1 MSLRAI
7 ADHARAAAFLIA
19 DGVFPDKTGR
29 EYVLR
34 RIMRRGIYHG
44 WLLGIKAPF
53 LHEIAGDVIAKMGGA
68 YPELTERASL
78 ISKTCL
84 DEETRFRETL
94 DRGVRILTEA
104 MAGAQARRPS
114 RASSRSSSTTPTASR
129 ST

>member
-34 RIMRRGIYHG
+34 RIMRRAIYHG
-44 WLLGIKAPF
+44 WLLGIKAAVPAQ
-53 LHEIAGDVIAKMGGA
+53 IAGDVVAKMGDV
-68 YPELTERASL
+68 YPELRERATL
-78 ISKTCL
+78 IEKTCL

-94 DRGVRILTEA
+94 ERGVRILTEA

-114 RASSRSSSTTPTASR
+114 PASSRSSSTTPTASR